1 MTGVVLLV
9 LLVAD
14 GEPGAALEPVTP
26 PKAPS
31 PLIIDASVGGGVTQQ
46 PTGQFEPFVQVTLG
60 LQRGWAR
67 LQLSPMYVFGRR
79 IDSGEGGASSTG
91 GFREVYL
98 GAIGGR
104 LDTVASLVL
113 EPFLRVEAGASLTM
127 LVVLNGL
134 QNLVLMAPAV
144 LVRAPINL
152 GAFRFGLEGGVG
164 VNLTSL
170 ERGLFQVISVPRFF
184 GTVGAFVGH
193 TIP

>member
-1 MTGVVLLV
+1 MTGLVLLV
-9 LLVAD
+9 LLAGD
-14 GEPGAALEPVTP
+14 GEPVAGPEPMMA

-31 PLIIDASVGGGVTQQ
+31 PLTIDASVGGGVTQQ

-67 LQLSPMYVFGRR
+67 LQLTPMYVFGRA
-79 IDSGEGGASSTG
+79 IDSGEGGPSTTVG
-91 GFREVYL
+91 VQGPSR

-104 LDTVASLVL
+104 LDTVASLGL
-113 EPFLRVEAGASLTM
+113 APFLRVEGGASLTM

-134 QNLVLMAPAV
+134 QNLVLVAPAV
-144 LVRAPINL
+144 LVRVPINV
-152 GAFRFGLEGGVG
+152 GAFRFGFEGGVG
-164 VNLTSL
+164 VNLTNL
-170 ERGLFQVISVPRFF
+170 EVGLVQPPRFF